1 MAGHSNR
8 LTLAR
13 LDSLS
18 SNQRELGRFLET
30 DVGKQINLKI
40 TIAVEQYM
48 RMMEELQYME
58 EKLPGLLNDLKT
70 IQQNVDKRHKHSK
83 IATVGGCATS
93 IVGGVMIVG
102 RIVAAPFTSGAT
114 IGLTA
119 AGTAVAAAGSITT
132 TVAKTGDFA
141 FGACDLKKTNKM
153 VEEFRGHW
161 KAAEEAYE
169 RVNQIC
175 QELTD
180 AVPALQG
187 ENVKG
192 KNMKDISAALN
203 AVVSAAGFAI
213 DSARMPKTAITSA
226 FNALTI
232 CKAVVSPAE
241 LHAATKLA
249 LAPAKTLP
257 LTRLFLLEAVS
268 AAKCA
273 TRLDASGF
281 RLAVMTSLQTVSVM
295 FKTVGGVLA
304 VGGIFLDAYSLFSA
318 EKELYKG
325 KRCKVSQNISKHIEE
340 LEDLGCRL
348 EKLNQQLAA
357 NVKSITD

>member
-30 DVGKQINLKI
+30 DVGKQISLKI
-40 TIAVEQYM
+40 SMAVEQYM

-70 IQQNVDKRHKHSK
+70 IQRNVDKRHKHSNV
-83 IATVGGCATS
+83 ATIGGCATS
-93 IVGGVMIVG
+93 IVGGVMIIG
-102 RIVAAPFTSGAT
+102 GIIAIPFTAGISL
-114 IGLTA
+114 GLTA
-119 AGTAVAAAGSITT
+119 AGTAVTAAGSITT

-141 FGACDLKKTNKM
+141 FGAYDLRKTDKM
-153 VEEFRGHW
+153 VEEFRGHY
-161 KAAEEAYE
+161 KAAKEAYE

-175 QELTD
+175 QELTG

-187 ENVKG
+187 KNVKG
-192 KNMKDISAALN
+192 KIVKDTSAARN
-203 AVVSAAGFAI
+203 AVVSVAGFVI
-213 DSARMPKTAITSA
+213 NSARMPKTAITTA

-249 LAPAKTLP
+249 LAPTKALP
-257 LTRLFLLEAVS
+257 LTRQFLLEAVG

-281 RLAVMTSLQTVSVM
+281 RLAAVTSFRTVSVM

-304 VGGIFLDAYSLFSA
+304 VGGIVLDAYSLISA
-318 EKELYKG
+318 GRELYKG
-325 KRCKVSQNISKHIEE
+325 KKCKVSQNISKHIEE
-340 LEDLGCRL
+340 LEDLRCRL
-348 EKLNQQLAA
+348 KELNQQLAA

>member
-13 LDSLS
+13 LDSLLL
-18 SNQRELGRFLET
+18 NQRELGRFLET
-30 DVGKQINLKI
+30 DVGKQISLKI
-40 TIAVEQYM
+40 SIAVEQYM

-58 EKLPGLLNDLKT
+58 EKLPGLLVDLKT

-93 IVGGVMIVG
+93 IVGGVMIFG
-102 RIVAAPFTSGAT
+102 GIVAAPFTLGAS

-119 AGTAVAAAGSITT
+119 AGAGVAAAGSITT

-141 FGACDLKKTNKM
+141 FGAYDLRKTNKM
-153 VEEFRGHW
+153 VEEFWGHYE
-161 KAAEEAYE
+161 AAKEAYE
-169 RVNQIC
+169 KVNQIC
-175 QELTD
+175 QELTG

-192 KNMKDISAALN
+192 KNVNVALN
-203 AVVSAAGFAI
+203 AVVSAVGFLINIAPM
-213 DSARMPKTAITSA
+213 SKSAITTA
-226 FNALTI
+226 LKGLTI
-232 CKAVVSPAE
+232 CKAVVLPAE

-249 LAPAKTLP
+249 LAPTKALP
-257 LTRLFLLEAVS
+257 LTRQFLVEAVS
-268 AAKCA
+268 AARCA

-281 RLAVMTSLQTVSVM
+281 RLAVMTSFRTVSVM
-295 FKTVGGVLA
+295 IKTAGGVLA
-304 VGGIFLDAYSLFSA
+304 VGGIVLDAYSLISA
-318 EKELYKG
+318 GKEVYKG
-325 KRCKVSQNISKHIEE
+325 KKCKVSQNILKHIEE
-340 LEDLGCRL
+340 LEDLRCGL
-348 EKLNQQLAA
+348 KELNQQLAA